1 MKKIICLL
9 IPLIFLCSC
18 GKKSEVRPLV
28 SGISF
33 KGEIVYYNENYSCEC
48 SISPEGVLTAKI
60 IEPEI
65 LNGFVLTVAADKITA
80 DYLGISYT
88 PTSNNMPFSGAI
100 DTFYKA
106 LQDCSLEDKRATLS
120 GDEYTLKGE
129 IEDIEYTLYISP
141 TGLPQKLLLPDE
153 RFCVNFYNVT
163 IENQGS

>member
-9 IPLIFLCSC
+9 IPLILLCSC
-18 GKKSEVRPLV
+18 GKKSEVKPNL

-48 SISPEGVLTAKI
+48 SVSQEGVLTAKI

-65 LNGFVLTVAADKITA
+65 LSGFVLTVSKDKITA

-88 PTSNNMPFSGAI
+88 PTTNNMPFSGAI
-100 DTFYKA
+100 DSFYKA
-106 LQDCSLEDKRATLS
+106 LQECSTEDKRATVS
-120 GDEYTLKGE
+120 GDEYILKGE
-129 IEDIEYTLYISP
+129 TEDLGYTLYLSP

-153 RFCVNFYNVT
+153 RFSVNFYNVT
-163 IENQGS
+163 IEN